1 MNTGLHPFCV
11 RFNLGAEPKF
21 SAERLDLGG
30 ARADCLRQY
39 LFLRF
44 IGVPSFFIQWFSLK
58 QRDFKPLCEGAF
70 RVLQVCGGIN
80 MVFGQ
85 KFVLFHILLKQ
96 YRILQKIPADL
107 LGTASFGCT
116 TQQINI
122 VKIQRTKTM
131 YLGVLLETALTD
143 IATWGRH
150 LFRFAPA
157 MLRQN
162 ALLDGGIGVVFAQTI
177 QPDEALSVGRLDS
190 GVFSVPG
197 VNLITGFSQTV
208 QKGRKVERLPD
219 YIINVPAYL
228 LPDGRLFGL
237 RRLPFLMAFSFAFR
251 LDD

>member
-11 RFNLGAEPKF
+11 RFDLRTEPQF
-21 SAERLDLGG
+21 SAERPDLGG

-107 LGTASFGCT
+107 FRSASLDCAA
-116 TQQINI
+116 QQVNI
-122 VKIQRTKTM
+122 VKIQCAEAM
-131 YLGVLLETALTD
+131 
-143 IATWGRH
+143 
-150 LFRFAPA
+150 RF
-157 MLRQN
+157 
-162 ALLDGGIGVVFAQTI
+162 GI
-177 QPDEALSVGRLDS
+177 
-190 GVFSVPG
+190 
-197 VNLITGFSQTV
+197 
-208 QKGRKVERLPD
+208 
-219 YIINVPAYL
+219 
-228 LPDGRLFGL
+228 
-237 RRLPFLMAFSFAFR
+237 FL
-251 LDD
+251 